1 MTADRTTQ
9 RLGRILAVLPWIIE
23 HDGADTDDVVERFG
37 YKDTAEL
44 VRDLHVVFMTGL
56 PGYGPGDLIDVDIF
70 EDEVHIDAA
79 EYFSRPLRLTAPEA
93 LGLLAA
99 GMTLIQSDQAPEAL
113 HSAVEKLS
121 RVVAPDDADTV
132 YFDVPTPGA
141 VGTLREAIT
150 QRRVVRI
157 GYVGMASNA
166 RTVRDVEG
174 HSVFFNLGNWY
185 LSGLCRLAGGSR
197 IFRVDR
203 IDTLEILQ
211 DTYDRPD
218 VAPQTMVQYQAN
230 ESDEQVSFTLDPDA
244 SWVVEYYPADVE
256 QLPSGSL
263 RVTMSVAD
271 PLVAARLLLQLGD
284 TVSEIDGPAIEST
297 LTDLSERILAR
308 YASPK

>member
-23 HDGADTDDVVERFG
+23 HDGADTGDVVERFG

-70 EDEVHIDAA
+70 EDEVYIDAA
-79 EYFSRPLRLTAPEA
+79 EYFARPLRLTATEA

-121 RVVAPDDADTV
+121 HVVAPDDTNTV
-132 YFDVPTPGA
+132 YFDVPTPDA
-141 VGTLREAIT
+141 VGSLSDALLA
-150 QRRVVRI
+150 RRVVRI

-166 RTVRDVEG
+166 RTVRDVES

-185 LSGLCRLAGGSR
+185 LSGFCRFAGGSR
-197 IFRVDR
+197 VFRVDR
-203 IDTLEILQ
+203 IDTIETLE
-211 DTYDRPD
+211 DTYDLPD
-218 VAPQTMVQYQAN
+218 AAPQTMVQYQAN

-244 SWVVEYYPADVE
+244 SWVVEYYPVDSE
-256 QLPSGSL
+256 RLPGGSL

-271 PLVAARLLLQLGD
+271 PLVAARLLLQLGR
-284 TVSEIDGPAIEST
+284 TVSDIDGPAIEST

-308 YASPK
+308 YRPTK